1 MIKLIQNIIKRFHN
15 FEIER
20 QILMTIKIK
29 FSNYARQT
37 NATLTQ
43 RVQFVYSPLNELF
56 RSLHVLLNPR
66 HHGMHIDWAL
76 AARRSLTDDFFNQLH
91 YFELIYELGTPPIF
105 FNNFERLTDNLDE
118 EINNLKQFL
127 TREDPQVIVKSL
139 VKVAQEREN
148 QFIPKM
154 AKSLEWRDYQPTN
167 PQQLLT
173 DLRINPQKVYGQLFS
188 FIADYRNLVFDQTW
202 KDRSLSQF
210 LINEIKEQSKYLRD
224 HGFVKLV
231 NHLEVDR
238 LYWQKDQLMI
248 VKPFDQQ
255 INLGNH
261 DVVLLVPSYFVWPH
275 LFIDHFSDG
284 VTITYDAL
292 NKIKTK
298 VSSDELA
305 GVFKSLSDPIR
316 LQMMKFLA
324 DEPLTTQS
332 LAQIMTMSAST
343 VSHHLKLLKQ
353 AKLVKT
359 QKDRKFVLYSPT
371 ILIDDLIPGFYSY
384 LNQED

>member
-1 MIKLIQNIIKRFHN
+1 
-15 FEIER
+15 
-20 QILMTIKIK
+20 
-29 FSNYARQT
+29 
-37 NATLTQ
+37 
-43 RVQFVYSPLNELF
+43 
-56 RSLHVLLNPR
+56 
-66 HHGMHIDWAL
+66 
-76 AARRSLTDDFFNQLH
+76 
-91 YFELIYELGTPPIF
+91 
-105 FNNFERLTDNLDE
+105 
-118 EINNLKQFL
+118 
-127 TREDPQVIVKSL
+127 
-139 VKVAQEREN
+139 
-148 QFIPKM
+148 M

-238 LYWQKDQLMI
+238 LYWQKDQLVI

-261 DVVLLVPSYFVWPH
+261 DVILLVPSYFVWPH

-371 ILIDDLIPGFYSY
+371 SLIDDLIPGFYSY